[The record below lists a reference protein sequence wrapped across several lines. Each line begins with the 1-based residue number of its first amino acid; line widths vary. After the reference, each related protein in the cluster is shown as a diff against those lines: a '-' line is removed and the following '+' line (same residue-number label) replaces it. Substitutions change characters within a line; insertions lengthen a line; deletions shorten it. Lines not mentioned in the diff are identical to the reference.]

1 MSCVI
6 MLIEEKGDSN
16 MILYASINSL
26 ENLLTASPICNKFV
40 EIES

>member
-1 MSCVI
+1 MIAHS
-6 MLIEEKGDSN
+6 LIARQSISSFD
-16 MILYASINSL
+16 ASINSL